1 MIKSY
6 FFPQKN
12 GTYSIIPL
20 DEIQNHLSRTDGF
33 IWVNLV
39 AANAAEINQVLD
51 QIFHFHPLT
60 IEDCLSS
67 GYQTAKVDDFV
78 DYLFI
83 IAHAIIT
90 DENFDNLQNT
100 ELDIFLGDNYIV
112 TCTTDSPMPPIEK
125 ILTRIQRDSRVYAH
139 GSDFF
144 CHAILDTLV
153 DDYMPLI
160 DKMESEI
167 DWVEDAVVENPSPQ
181 TLQKLLSL
189 KHAIMSLR
197 RVIFPL
203 REVINRLSRGDFSQI
218 SSQSQIYFRDI
229 YDHIMRIQD
238 LTDTIRDI
246 VSGSM
251 DIYLNSTSLRLN
263 EVMKALTIVSTIFL
277 PLSFVAG
284 VYGMNFVHMPGLAS
298 ESGFLIICVVFLAI
312 AFAMLG
318 YFKIR
323 RWF

>member
-1 MIKSY
+1 MIKSV

-12 GTYSIIPL
+12 GTYTVIATEDIPKYL
-20 DEIQNHLSRTDGF
+20 ERTDGF
-33 IWVNLV
+33 VWVSLEETC
-39 AANAAEINQVLD
+39 ADEIELILD
-51 QIFHFHPLT
+51 HLFHFHPLT
-60 IEDCLSS
+60 IEDCLSG
-67 GYQTAKVDDFV
+67 GYQTAKIDDYV
-78 DYLFI
+78 DYLFM
-83 IAHAIIT
+83 IAHAIIIN
-90 DENFDNLQNT
+90 ENFDDLRNS
-100 ELDIFLGDNYIV
+100 ELDIYLSHHYIV
-112 TCTTDSPMPPIEK
+112 TVTTEKEMPPLEK
-125 ILTRIQRDSRVYAH
+125 LWSRIKRDSRVYTH

-167 DWVEDAVVENPSPQ
+167 DWMEDAVVERPNPE

-197 RVIFPL
+197 RLIFPL
-203 REVINRLSRGDFSQI
+203 REVINRLSRGEFSQI
-218 SSQSQIYFRDI
+218 SRQTQIYFRDI

-284 VYGMNFVHMPGLAS
+284 VYGMNFVHMPGLSS
-298 ESGFLIICVVFLAI
+298 EIGFFVICVVFLLI
-312 AFAMLG
+312 AFGMLA
-318 YFKIR
+318 YFKIK

>member
-1 MIKSY
+1 MIKSV
-6 FFPQKN
+6 FFPQNN
-12 GTYSIIPL
+12 GSFSTINIEEIPEYL
-20 DEIQNHLSRTDGF
+20 QRTDGF
-33 IWVNLV
+33 IWVSLEQTN
-39 AANAAEINQVLD
+39 ANEIEQLLD
-51 QIFHFHPLT
+51 HQFHFHPLT
-60 IEDCLSS
+60 IEDCLSN
-67 GYQTAKVDDFV
+67 GYQTAKIDDYNE
-78 DYLFI
+78 YLFI

-90 DENFDNLQNT
+90 NENFDDLQNT
-100 ELDIFLGDNYIV
+100 ELDIYLAKNYIV
-112 TCTTDSPMPPIEK
+112 TVTTEKSMPPINK
-125 ILTRIQRDSRVYAH
+125 MWTRIQRDYRVYSH
-139 GSDFF
+139 GTDFF
-144 CHAILDTLV
+144 CHAILDMLV

-167 DWVEDAVVENPSPQ
+167 DWMEDAVVERPNPE
-181 TLQKLLSL
+181 TLAKLLSL

-197 RVIFPL
+197 RIIFPL
-203 REVINRLSRGDFSQI
+203 REVINRLSRGEFSQI
-218 SSQSQIYFRDI
+218 TKQTQMYFRDI

-284 VYGMNFVHMPGLAS
+284 VYGMNFIHMPGLAS
-298 ESGFLIICVVFLAI
+298 KYGFLIICIVFFLIAVGMLA
-312 AFAMLG
+312 
-318 YFKIR
+318 YFKIK

>member
-1 MIKSY
+1 MIKSC
-6 FFPQKN
+6 FFPKTN
-12 GTYSIIPL
+12 GSFSIISI
-20 DEIQNHLSRTDGF
+20 DEVQSYLTRTDGF
-33 IWVNLV
+33 VWVNLET
-39 AANAAEINQVLD
+39 ASPAEISHVLD
-51 QIFHFHPLT
+51 QLFHFHPLS

-67 GYQTAKVDDFV
+67 GYQTAKVDDFA

-83 IAHAIIT
+83 IAHAIIP

-100 ELDIFLGDNYIV
+100 ELDIYLGNNYVV
-112 TCTTDSPMPPIEK
+112 TCTTDTPMPPVEK
-125 ILTRIQRDSRVYAH
+125 IWARIQRDSRVYSH
-139 GSDFF
+139 GADFF

-167 DWVEDAVVENPSPQ
+167 DWVEDAVVERPSPK

-189 KHAIMSLR
+189 KHAIMTLR

-218 SSQSQIYFRDI
+218 SAQSQIYFRDI
-229 YDHIMRIQD
+229 YDHIVRIQD

-298 ESGFLIICVVFLAI
+298 ETGFITICIVFLAI
-312 AFAMLG
+312 ALGMLA